1 MDPTTAP
8 AIYRDATE
16 LPLGTLERRAN
27 GRVAEP
33 AAPSPV
39 ADDSGRNLY
48 KALAYDTSST
58 DLHGTTIAPEAFREL
73 PVGLPVLLF
82 HNKASFP
89 VGKVVG
95 WEPSERG
102 PVAVFRIH
110 TITEEA
116 RAASALIDDGILDGV
131 SIGFLGYEAENR
143 SGIPTYTD
151 VELVELSL
159 TPVPSSR
166 AARVQTNRDSD
177 TEPFEDD
184 VTAAELPQENAT
196 EPAIDSDAADPVE
209 HDVALD
215 VAAATVAREAK
226 LLRRVSQLHRLR

>member
-27 GRVAEP
+27 GRVADT

-58 DLHGTTIAPEAFREL
+58 DMHGTTIAPDAFRDL
-73 PVGLPVLLF
+73 PAGLPVLLF
-82 HNKASFP
+82 HNRASFP
-89 VGKVVG
+89 VGKVVA

-102 PVAVFRIH
+102 PVAVFKLH

-116 RAASALIDDGILDGV
+116 RAAAALIGEQMLDGV
-131 SIGFLGYEAENR
+131 SIGFLGYQAENR
-143 SGIPTYTD
+143 QGVPTYTD

-166 AARVQTNRDSD
+166 SARVETSRDMDDTSAPAEADCDEPAAPELDAAARDENITTD
-177 TEPFEDD
+177 T
-184 VTAAELPQENAT
+184 T
-196 EPAIDSDAADPVE
+196 VE
-209 HDVALD
+209 E
-215 VAAATVAREAK
+215 AATVSREAR
-226 LLRRVSQLHRLR
+226 LLKRVSQLSRLG